1 MEKNFKGDL
10 KMKKVKLE
18 IEVEVK
24 DTTNYVAV
32 DKDGTIIESAC
43 SIVAPDDSIVWIASN
58 KDLFNDDVQEIYTV
72 VNWRN
77 TLSKVQRDE

>member
-1 MEKNFKGDL
+1 
-10 KMKKVKLE
+10 MKKVKLE

>member
-1 MEKNFKGDL
+1 
-10 KMKKVKLE
+10 MKRVKIE

-32 DKDGTIIESAC
+32 DKDGTIIESEYNM
-43 SIVAPDDSIVWIASN
+43 VAPDDSIVWTASN
-58 KDLFNDDVQEIYTV
+58 TDLSNDEVQEIHTI

-77 TLSKVQRDE
+77 TLNKVQRDE

>member
-1 MEKNFKGDL
+1 
-10 KMKKVKLE
+10 MKKVKIE
-18 IEVEVK
+18 IEVEVR
-24 DTTNYVAV
+24 DTTKYVAV

-58 KDLFNDDVQEIYTV
+58 TDLFNDEVQEIHTI

-77 TLSKVQRDE
+77 TLNKVQRDE

>member
-1 MEKNFKGDL
+1 LEKNFKGDL

-18 IEVEVK
+18 IEVEVQ
-24 DTTNYVAV
+24 DTTKCVAI

-58 KDLFNDDVQEIYTV
+58 TDLFNDDVQEIHTV

-77 TLSKVQRDE
+77 TLTKVQCDE